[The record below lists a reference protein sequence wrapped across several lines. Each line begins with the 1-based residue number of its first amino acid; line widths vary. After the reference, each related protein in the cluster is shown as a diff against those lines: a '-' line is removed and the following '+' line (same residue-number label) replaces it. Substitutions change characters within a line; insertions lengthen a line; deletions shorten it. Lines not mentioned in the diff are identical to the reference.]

1 MKFFHLSDLHIGK
14 QLHHY
19 NLKEDQQ
26 AVFAQI
32 IENVKKEKPE
42 AVLISGDIYDSAVPS
57 AEAVAVFDEFLT
69 ALCAVEPAVSVLI
82 IAGNHDSGKRL
93 SYASRIL
100 HASRVYIAGLPPM
113 TEDEHLQKVTFEDD
127 YGKADFYLLPFTKPS
142 HVRQFGDAAVMNY
155 QEAVKFLLS
164 REEIDASRRNV
175 ILSHQFYV
183 AGSNTPEQSDSE
195 MHTVGGLD
203 QVDISVLEKFD
214 YAALG
219 HIHRP
224 QKMGRES
231 IRYCGTPLQYSIS
244 EAGDKK
250 SITMVTLKEKGTAP
264 VIEKIPLIPLHPVRK
279 LTGTLHEI
287 LENAKES
294 QREDYV
300 SITLTDDI
308 DPYYPKERLEEIYR
322 RILEL
327 RIDNARTRKILDF
340 TENETEIM
348 HPKEA
353 YIAFFEEMHGREM
366 TETEIQKMEEI
377 ILKCQEGQE

>member
-26 AVFAQI
+26 EILARI
-32 IENVKKEKPE
+32 ITQVKKEMPK

-57 AEAVAVFDEFLT
+57 AEAVALFDAFLT
-69 ALCAVEPAVSVLI
+69 ELCAIEPFVTVLI

-100 HASRVYIAGLPPM
+100 QNSHVYIAGLPPM
-113 TEDEHLQKVTFEDD
+113 REEEHLQKVTFRDE
-127 YGKADFYLLPFTKPS
+127 YGEADFYLLPFTKPA
-142 HVRQFGDAAVMNY
+142 HVRQLAEGIAATY
-155 QEAVKFLLS
+155 HEAVQFILS
-164 REEIDASRRNV
+164 REEIDTKKRNV
-175 ILSHQFYV
+175 LLSHQFYV
-183 AGSNTPEQSDSE
+183 AGGSKPEESDSE

-231 IRYCGTPLQYSIS
+231 VRYCGTPLQYSIS

-250 SITMVTLKEKGTAP
+250 SITMVTLKEKGTVP
-264 VIEKIPLIPLHPVRK
+264 VIEEIPLQPLHPVRK
-279 LTGTLHEI
+279 ISGRLHEI
-287 LENAKES
+287 LEGAKEAC
-294 QREDYV
+294 QDDYV

-308 DPYYPKERLEEIYR
+308 DPYYPKERLEEIYH

-340 TENETEIM
+340 SETKTEIM

-353 YIAFFEEMHGREM
+353 FMAFFEEMHDRKM
-366 TETEIQKMEEI
+366 TEEEVRKMEEI
-377 ILKCQEGQE
+377 ILKCQEGGE

>member
-14 QLHHY
+14 QLHHFS
-19 NLKEDQQ
+19 LKEDQR

-32 IENVKKEKPE
+32 IENVKKEMPE
-42 AVLISGDIYDSAVPS
+42 AVLISGDIYDSTVPS
-57 AEAVAVFDEFLT
+57 AESVAVFDEFLT
-69 ALCAVEPAVSVLI
+69 DLCAIEPAVSVCI
-82 IAGNHDSGKRL
+82 IAGNHDSGRRL
-93 SYASRIL
+93 AYANRIL

-113 TEDEHLQKVTFEDD
+113 TEDEHLQKVILEDV
-127 YGKADFYLLPFTKPS
+127 YGKVDIYLLPFTKPA
-142 HVRQFGDAAVMNY
+142 HVRQIGDGSAASY
-155 QEAVKFLLS
+155 QEAVQVLLS
-164 REEIDASRRNV
+164 REEIDTSRRNV

-183 AGSNTPEQSDSE
+183 AQSAMPKQCDSE
-195 MHTVGGLD
+195 VHTVGGLD
-203 QVDISVLEKFD
+203 QVDIGVLDAFD

-231 IRYCGTPLQYSIS
+231 VRYCGTPLPYSVS
-244 EAGDKK
+244 EASDRK

-264 VIEKIPLIPLHPVRK
+264 VIEEIPLIPLHPVRK
-279 LTGTLHEI
+279 LMGTLHEI
-287 LENAKES
+287 LEKADAGQS
-294 QREDYV
+294 EDYV

-308 DPYYPKERLEEIYR
+308 DPYYPKERLEEIYH

-340 TENETEIM
+340 TETETEIM

-353 YIAFFEEMHGREM
+353 FRAFFEEMHGRHM
-366 TETEIQKMEEI
+366 TEEEMQKMEEI
-377 ILKCQEGQE
+377 ILKCQEEQE